1 MHQTVDIFLRFR
13 MVFLHELTVVA
24 RRHGLDTTEA
34 TDLLESATEAV
45 DRLLDALMEGYETA
59 TSTPCQV
66 GRALGRGRADSA
78 GGPGLPAPAVDV
90 GR

>member
-1 MHQTVDIFLRFR
+1 
-13 MVFLHELTVVA
+13 MVFLHELAVIA

-45 DRLLDALMEGYETA
+45 DRLLGALMEGYETA

-66 GRALGRGRADSA
+66 GRANGAERPAA
-78 GGPGLPAPAVDV
+78 IGGTVLPLPATGGAQ
-90 GR
+90 